1 MHLRF
6 VAHIWHAWTHLGV
19 TLPQSGF
26 WLVAHIVYSQSA
38 TCAWPHSPQTLTSC
52 QPSSAASPP
61 KFPLQQAEL
70 PELQSRAASSRP
82 CVPVFL
88 HLQSRL
94 ASEAS
99 VVQSS
104 ASTAVSWEVM
114 MPMLKLCS
122 HQTDHCWPQTSHS
135 LNHLTLVPWLFS
147 PVAWHSCDWYDPRIC
162 SKYSVARADTPW
174 QCDPQSCSTHSCG
187 RRVGDNQQHDV
198 PYPGIGSTLLQLL
211 PLQRSDCYPKDEV
224 RSEPEPECW
233 MLIAETLKSLTC
245 DEVIMRT
252 QEWGT
257 TKIKQTCGKL
267 RNHQLWQLTSR
278 HCTVFSD
285 SLASWYASPNA
296 HCNFS

>member
-38 TCAWPHSPQTLTSC
+38 TCAWPHNPQTLTSC

-61 KFPLQQAEL
+61 KFGLQQAEL
-70 PELQSRAASSRP
+70 PKLQSRAASSRP

-99 VVQSS
+99 VIQSS
-104 ASTAVSWEVM
+104 ASNAASWEVM

-147 PVAWHSCDWYDPRIC
+147 PVAWHSCDWCDPRIC

-198 PYPGIGSTLLQLL
+198 PYPGIASTLLQLL

-233 MLIAETLKSLTC
+233 LHL
-245 DEVIMRT
+245 
-252 QEWGT
+252 
-257 TKIKQTCGKL
+257 
-267 RNHQLWQLTSR
+267 
-278 HCTVFSD
+278 
-285 SLASWYASPNA
+285 NA
-296 HCNFS
+296 HRRNPQIIDMWWSDHAYSRMRHHKNKTDLWKVEKPPAVATYFTALHSF